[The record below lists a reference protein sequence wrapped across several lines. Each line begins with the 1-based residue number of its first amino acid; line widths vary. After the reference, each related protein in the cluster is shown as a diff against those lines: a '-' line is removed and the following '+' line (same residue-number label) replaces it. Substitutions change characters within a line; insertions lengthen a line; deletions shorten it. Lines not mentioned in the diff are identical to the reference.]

1 MAVRAALRRA
11 QGWARCWRPGTAPTA
26 IPPGAPGGA
35 ALGGQAGSPQRERQA
50 PLGAAHSPPGAA
62 EHRPCPARLR
72 AGRERLMRR
81 SLRPEPG
88 LTVLCPMGRPEVRD
102 NQSHRCEQQL
112 RKAAGVTGHRGSG
125 RPAAAGGARTGRA
138 VAAAAA
144 AAPPPWQAPQSQPAR
159 LSARET
165 PSFPFTHGFLTAPR
179 AAERGAPPLS
189 LPLMNETAV
198 LWGKC

>member
-1 MAVRAALRRA
+1 MHGTELLKISEQTGRGNHSPIQDNRLRVRMAVRAALRRA
-11 QGWARCWRPGTAPTA
+11 QGWARCWRPRTAPTA

-72 AGRERLMRR
+72 ARRERLMRR

-125 RPAAAGGARTGRA
+125 RPAAAEGRG
-138 VAAAAA
+138 
-144 AAPPPWQAPQSQPAR
+144 QAGRWRRQRQRHPRPGRRRS
-159 LSARET
+159 
-165 PSFPFTHGFLTAPR
+165 PSRHG
-179 AAERGAPPLS
+179 
-189 LPLMNETAV
+189 
-198 LWGKC
+198 